1 MSKIK
6 VMVSDDSE
14 YIAEY
19 FSSLI
24 NSSDE
29 CECVGTAKNEAET
42 MEKIVMLRPD
52 VILLDIQMDYKD
64 SGLKLIPKLRML
76 FQDLKIIII
85 SIHDEKDLVFEAIRL
100 GAYDYIVK
108 NQMPDEIIESI
119 KNAYAGKKIMR
130 GDIAQLVLDECKT
143 IEKRQVSLIYMF
155 NSLLS
160 LSEREIDVL
169 KALCDGKK
177 YSEIAKSHQVE
188 EVTIRTQVSRIIK
201 KLNYPNV
208 DDLVQHIREIKIFD
222 LFKKME

>member
-14 YIAEY
+14 YMAEY
-19 FSSLI
+19 FCSLI
-24 NSSDE
+24 NSSAD
-29 CECVGTAKNEAET
+29 CECVGTARNEAET
-42 MEKIVMLRPD
+42 MEKIVLCRPD

-64 SGLKLIPKLRML
+64 SGLNLIPKIRTL
-76 FQDLKIIII
+76 FPDLKIIII
-85 SIHDEKDLVFEAIRL
+85 SIHDEKNLIFEAIRL

-119 KNAYAGKKIMR
+119 KNAFAGKKIMR

-188 EVTIRTQVSRIIK
+188 EVTIRTQVSRIVK
-201 KLNYPNV
+201 KLDYSNV
-208 DDLVQHIREIKIFD
+208 DDLVQHIREMKIFD
-222 LFKKME
+222 LFKKLD